1 MVERREIERMPE
13 KIDQVSSCYMGPEI
27 SPEQFVPEHIFIF
40 LAKGKIEGYDGVQ
53 KHTLLAGQC
62 CMVRKNRLARYGK
75 HEEEEGG
82 FEKVVVVFEESLL
95 KNFQERH
102 RIQAVKSADK
112 GAFMRI
118 PEHPLIHPFILSLK
132 PYYESTG
139 RIREPYATIKR
150 EELLLILLE
159 AQPSLTSILF
169 DFGIPQKIDL
179 EKFMNGHYK
188 FNVSVE
194 RLAYMTGRSLSAF
207 KRDFEK
213 IFNDTPGR
221 WLLQKRLQEA
231 YFLIMKKKQK
241 PSSFYLDLGFEDLS
255 HFSFAF
261 KKKFGM
267 NASELLQQG

>member
-1 MVERREIERMPE
+1 MVERREIEMMPE
-13 KIDQVSSCYMGPEI
+13 KIDQVSTCYMGPQI

-40 LAKGKIEGYDGVQ
+40 LVKGKIEGYDGLQ
-53 KHTLLAGQC
+53 KHTLQTGQC
-62 CMVRKNRLARYGK
+62 CLIRKNRLARYDK
-75 HEEEEGG
+75 HEEDEGG
-82 FEKVVVVFEESLL
+82 FEKVVVVFEESFL

-102 RIQAVKSADK
+102 RIQATKSADK

-118 PEHPLIHPFILSLK
+118 PDHPLIHPFILSLK
-132 PYYESTG
+132 PYYESSG
-139 RIREPYATIKR
+139 RIREPYASVKR

-169 DFGIPQKIDL
+169 DYGIPQKIDL

-188 FNVSVE
+188 FNVSIE

-267 NASELLQQG
+267 NASELL

>member
-1 MVERREIERMPE
+1 MHG
-13 KIDQVSSCYMGPEI
+13 KIDQVSSCYMGPEL

-40 LAKGKIEGYDGVQ
+40 LAKGKVEGYDGLQ
-53 KHTLLAGQC
+53 KYTLQAGQC
-62 CMVRKNRLARYGK
+62 CLVRKNRLARYSK
-75 HEEEEGG
+75 QEDESA
-82 FEKVVVVFEESLL
+82 FEKVVVVFEESFLRS
-95 KNFQERH
+95 FQERY
-102 RIQAVKSADK
+102 RINATKSTDK
-112 GAFMRI
+112 GAFMLI
-118 PEHPLIHPFILSLK
+118 PTHAFIHPFILSLK
-132 PYYESTG
+132 PYYEPGG
-139 RIREPYATIKR
+139 RIREPYASIKR
-150 EELLLILLE
+150 EELLLLLLE
-159 AQPSLTSILF
+159 IQPSLAAILF

-179 EKFMNGHYK
+179 ERFMNGHYK
-188 FNVSVE
+188 FNVSME

-261 KKKFGM
+261 KKKFGV
-267 NASELLQQG
+267 NASELLQQN